1 MYWSQELT
9 AKMIYDVVEDI
20 EYATHV
26 LIRGRPGNVEVCKL
40 DDLTEKVRPI
50 LQKFNVRES
59 KLYLTT
65 HPFFVSQNSSNVV
78 IVLPIPLY

>member
-9 AKMIYDVVEDI
+9 AKMIYDVVDDI

-65 HPFFVSQNSSNVV
+65 HPFFVSQA
-78 IVLPIPLY
+78 IY